1 MTTTIIIAV
10 SDPMTLLF
18 LLLNMKDIL
27 VLQIYPPFLKQRTIS
42 VFGLQLLRFYEFS
55 FLTSF
60 SNPYHRLLCHSLH
73 RSVILFIFLSME
85 NIQSS
90 KRHSHKQLFTIH
102 HWLFALY
109 NRRLPQLNI
118 RMVHISWY
126 STTYII

>member
-10 SDPMTLLF
+10 SDAITLLF

-90 KRHSHKQLFTIH
+90 KKHSHKQLFTIH
-102 HWLFALY
+102 HWPS
-109 NRRLPQLNI
+109 R
-118 RMVHISWY
+118 
-126 STTYII
+126 YIIVDFLNSILEWFTSVGILPPT